1 MKFTINKIKSLFY
14 MITLLTFSITCINEV
29 SQFVIAQS
37 DESLEKMQPIP
48 PSNMTNN
55 QTLLGNN
62 DIIYS
67 VKYQVSSVAQV

>member
-14 MITLLTFSITCINEV
+14 MITLLTFSITYINEV

-67 VKYQVSSVAQV
+67 VKYQVLSVAQD